1 MKNDIKF
8 IYEYIK
14 EYKFEIIIA
23 LIIITITS
31 LLGLTY
37 GYFNGAAIEEIT
49 KLNIKMCL
57 IYYLLYFL
65 VSIFSDGVLT
75 KIGNYIIYKVQLK
88 VIKNINN
95 DIYKKTLNMPSIA
108 FEEKKSGEFINRIT
122 KDAEDITDSFAGL
135 FSLVVYL
142 FGSLL
147 VLIYIFIN
155 SYIIGIEIILFILLL
170 YFVINHFNPK
180 VKKIN
185 EEIKKSNDN
194 YTSIVTESISG
205 IREIKTLGIKTN
217 LFNEIKE
224 IIDILFKKRNKE
236 NLINTKYSL
245 ITQIFRVIFEVF
257 IFVNCA
263 ILFYNG
269 QISLTFF
276 MAMTYYIYRYTWI
289 IENFQELSKNYQ
301 KTKVAISRLNEV
313 LSNKLYKDVKF
324 GNIVLDNQEKT
335 IEFKN
340 VTFGY
345 KENDLTL
352 KDFNIKLEP
361 NKKIAIVGKSG
372 QGKSTI
378 FNLITR
384 VFDTNIG
391 DIYINGINIKDCDE
405 KSLRDN
411 ISIIRQDPFIFNR
424 TIKENFLLLDNS
436 LTDKQI
442 KEYTKK
448 AYIDK
453 YIESLPDKYDT
464 LIGEGGVNLSGGQ
477 KQRLAIA
484 RTLAKGSKV
493 ILFDEA
499 TSALDNESQSFIKKS
514 IDDLVKDHTIII
526 IAHRLSTIVDADI
539 IYVIDDG
546 KVVDSGTHEELLK
559 KSKEY
564 SDLYKSESSNYE

>member
-1 MKNDIKF
+1 MKKELGF
-8 IYEYIK
+8 IYKYIK
-14 EYKFEIIIA
+14 KYKLEIVVA
-23 LIIITITS
+23 LIIIIIAS
-31 LLGLTY
+31 LLNLTY

-57 IYYLLYFL
+57 IYYLLYFMIS
-65 VSIFSDGVLT
+65 VFSGGILDR
-75 KIGNYIIYKVQLK
+75 IGSYIINKVQLK
-88 VIKNINN
+88 VVKKINN
-95 DIYKKTLNMPSIA
+95 DIYLKTLNMPSVA

-122 KDAEDITDSFAGL
+122 HDAEDITDSFSGV
-135 FSLVVYL
+135 FGLVVYL

-147 VLIYIFIN
+147 VLVYIFIN
-155 SYIIGIEIILFILLL
+155 SYIIGIEIVLFILLL
-170 YFVINHFNPK
+170 YFIINHFNPK

-194 YTSIVTESISG
+194 YTSIVTESVNG

-217 LFNEIKE
+217 LFNEIKK
-224 IIDILFKKRNKE
+224 IIDNLFNKRIKE
-236 NLINTKYSL
+236 NIINTKYSVV
-245 ITQIFRVIFEVF
+245 TSIFRVIFEVF
-257 IFVNCA
+257 IFINCA
-263 ILFYNG
+263 ILFYNEK
-269 QISLTFF
+269 ITLTFF

-289 IENFQELSKNYQ
+289 IENFQELSRNYQ
-301 KTKVAISRLNEV
+301 KTKVAIGRLNEI
-313 LSNKLYKDVKF
+313 LSNKLYNDVKF
-324 GNIVLDNQEKT
+324 GNVVLDNSPKT

-352 KDFNIKLEP
+352 NNFNIILEP

-384 VFDTNIG
+384 IFDTDIG
-391 DIYINGINIKDCDE
+391 NIYINGTNIKDVEE

-424 TIKENFLLLDNS
+424 TIKENFLLLNNN
-436 LTDKQI
+436 LTDKEI

-448 AYIDK
+448 AYIDE

-484 RTLAKGSKV
+484 RTLAKGSKI

-514 IDDLVKDHTIII
+514 IDDLVKDHTVII
-526 IAHRLSTIVDADI
+526 IAHRLSTIIDADI
-539 IYVIDDG
+539 IYVIDAG
-546 KVVDSGTHEELLK
+546 KVVDSGTHGELLK
-559 KSKEY
+559 RSKEY
-564 SDLYKSESSNYE
+564 NDLYKNESSN